1 MALRLLYLVFCRVLG
16 WLTLLRSSSA
26 AKDVE
31 ILVLRHENAVLRRR
45 NPRPRL
51 NWADRAVLTALIRL
65 LPRVLRAHRLVT
77 PATVLGWHRR
87 LVARHWSYPRR
98 PGRPPIDVA
107 LARLVEQMARRQ
119 PRLGLPAHP
128 R

>member
-31 ILVLRHENAVLRRR
+31 ILVPRHENAVLRRT
-45 NPRPRL
+45 NPKPRSD
-51 NWADRAVLTALIRL
+51 WADRAVLAGLIRL

-87 LVARHWSYPRR
+87 LVARHWTHPRR
-98 PGRPPIDVA
+98 PGQPTRRRRGRPAGRADG
-107 LARLVEQMARRQ
+107 RRQ

>member
-31 ILVLRHENAVLRRR
+31 ILVLRHENAVLRRT
-45 NPRPRL
+45 NPKPRL
-51 NWADRAVLTALIRL
+51 NWADRAVLSALIRL
-65 LPRVLRAHRLVT
+65 LPRVLRPHRLVA

-87 LVARHWSYPRR
+87 LIARHEATLVGRAVRR
-98 PGRPPIDVA
+98 STSRSPGWPSR
-107 LARLVEQMARRQ
+107 
-119 PRLGLPAHP
+119 
-128 R
+128 